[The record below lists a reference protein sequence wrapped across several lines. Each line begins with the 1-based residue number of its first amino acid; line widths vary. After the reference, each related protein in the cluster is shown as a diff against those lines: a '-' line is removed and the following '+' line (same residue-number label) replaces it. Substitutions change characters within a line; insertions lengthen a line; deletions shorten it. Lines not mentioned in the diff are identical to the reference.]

1 MYYTLVYTPTKTTF
15 ARSMAKIIPFKAF
28 RAARNT
34 VHLVASRSF
43 VSYSKASLAHKLN
56 TNPYS
61 FIHIINPQ
69 YTFQKRTKAN
79 SPARFKLVAKKFQEF
94 IQRGIFKQDEKEAI
108 YLYKQAYKGNSYIGL
123 IAGGAIDDYQNGV
136 IKKHEHTILKRENIF
151 KNYLKITDFNAEPV
165 LVTYPDNKDVESIIE
180 KYLAIRP
187 EYDFMSS
194 NSACHEMWV
203 ITDKNDIKV
212 IQKAF
217 EGFDSLYI
225 ADGHHRCASSNLLGQ
240 TLKQEN
246 KNHTGNE
253 HYNYMMSF
261 FIPESRLNI
270 LEFNRLVED
279 LNGLSTKEFLTQIG
293 DFFDIQKIEEEFFKP
308 RAYNEIGM
316 YIEGSWYAL
325 NAKVGTFDVNH
336 PVERLDVS
344 ILSNNL
350 LEPILGISDLR
361 TDKRVQFL
369 GGRHGEKELMTRVNK
384 GKAKVAFVLHPVT
397 IDQLKEVADN
407 HQYMPPKSTYIEPKI
422 RSGLTLYKI
431 SD

>member
-1 MYYTLVYTPTKTTF
+1 
-15 ARSMAKIIPFKAF
+15 MAKIIPFKAF

-43 VSYSKASLAHKLN
+43 VSYSKSSLAHKLN
-56 TNPYS
+56 TNPFS

-69 YTFQKRTKAN
+69 YTYQKRTKAN

-94 IQRGIFKQDEKEAI
+94 IKRGIFHQDEKEAI
-108 YLYKQAYKGNSYIGL
+108 YLYKQEFKGNTYIGL
-123 IAGGAIDDYQNGV
+123 IAGGSVDDYQNGV
-136 IKKHEHTILKRENIF
+136 IKKHEHTILKREAVF
-151 KNYLKITDFNAEPV
+151 KNYLQITDFNAEPV
-165 LVTYPDNKDVESIIE
+165 LITYPDNEAVEGIIN
-180 KYLAIRP
+180 KYLSVRP

-203 ITDKNDIKV
+203 IENQEDIAV
-212 IQKAF
+212 IQSAF
-217 EGFDSLYI
+217 ESFDSLYI

-240 TLKQEN
+240 TLKREN
-246 KNHTGNE
+246 KEHTGKE

-279 LNGLSTKEFLTQIG
+279 LNGLSEKEFLQQVAE
-293 DFFDIQKIEEEFFKP
+293 FFEIKKIDSEFFKP

-316 YIEGSWYAL
+316 YLDGSWYAL
-325 NAKVGTFDVNH
+325 NAKVGTFDENH
-336 PVERLDVS
+336 PVEKLDVS

-350 LEPILGISDLR
+350 LEPILGITDLR

-369 GGRHGEKELMTRVNK
+369 GGRHGEKELITMVNK

-407 HQYMPPKSTYIEPKI
+407 HLYMPPKSTYIEPKI

-431 SD
+431 SDISE